1 MNILKKFF
9 VSLKEIFIILIIQY
23 SILIF
28 TLLIFSKNNSI
39 TLGTIFLML
48 FEIIYIIKNRK
59 TINFSFSINN
69 VYFPYILLG
78 TSISIIYNM
87 ILYKFNLYTPLDNN
101 ISILLI
107 ILASGVVGPIFEELI
122 FRINFISRL
131 EMFISDKRIIVL
143 LSSLIFALCHTNIIN
158 IVVAFIVG
166 IINSYIYIRYRS
178 AIKIF
183 LVHIFVNIM
192 SSFIFKYNIYIFLL
206 GIILLGIS
214 ILIFIKYRKN

>member
-1 MNILKKFF
+1 MSILKKFF
-9 VSLKEIFIILIIQY
+9 ISLKEIFIILIIQY

-28 TLLIFSKNNSI
+28 TLLIFGKNNSI
-39 TLGTIFLML
+39 ILGTIFLML
-48 FEIIYIIKNRK
+48 FEIIYIIKDRK
-59 TINFSFSINN
+59 TINFSFNVNN

-87 ILYKFNLYTPLDNN
+87 ILYKLNLYTPLDNN

-131 EMFISDKRIIVL
+131 EMFIYNKKIIIL
-143 LSSLIFALCHTNIIN
+143 LSSLVFALCHANIIN
-158 IVVAFIVG
+158 IVIAFIVG

-178 AIKIF
+178 TTKIF
-183 LVHIFVNIM
+183 LVHIFVNIT

-206 GIILLGIS
+206 SIILLGIS
-214 ILIFIKYRKN
+214 ILIFIKHGKN

>member
-1 MNILKKFF
+1 MSILKNFF
-9 VSLKEIFIILIIQY
+9 ISLKEIFIILIIQY

-39 TLGTIFLML
+39 TIGTIFLML
-48 FEIIYIIKNRK
+48 FEIIYIIKDRK

-107 ILASGVVGPIFEELI
+107 IFASGVVGPIFEELI

-131 EMFISDKRIIVL
+131 EMFISDKRIIIL
-143 LSSLIFALCHTNIIN
+143 
-158 IVVAFIVG
+158 
-166 IINSYIYIRYRS
+166 YIYIRYRS

-214 ILIFIKYRKN
+214 ILIIIKHRKN

>member
-1 MNILKKFF
+1 MNILKNFF

-28 TLLIFSKNNSI
+28 TLLIFSKNSSI

-69 VYFPYILLG
+69 AYFPYILLG

-122 FRINFISRL
+122 FRINF
-131 EMFISDKRIIVL
+131 K
-143 LSSLIFALCHTNIIN
+143 
-158 IVVAFIVG
+158 
-166 IINSYIYIRYRS
+166 
-178 AIKIF
+178 
-183 LVHIFVNIM
+183 
-192 SSFIFKYNIYIFLL
+192 
-206 GIILLGIS
+206 
-214 ILIFIKYRKN
+214 

>member
-1 MNILKKFF
+1 MNILKNFF
-9 VSLKEIFIILIIQY
+9 VSLKEIFILLIIQY

-101 ISILLI
+101 ISPV
-107 ILASGVVGPIFEELI
+107 S
-122 FRINFISRL
+122 
-131 EMFISDKRIIVL
+131 
-143 LSSLIFALCHTNIIN
+143 LS
-158 IVVAFIVG
+158 
-166 IINSYIYIRYRS
+166 
-178 AIKIF
+178 
-183 LVHIFVNIM
+183 
-192 SSFIFKYNIYIFLL
+192 
-206 GIILLGIS
+206 
-214 ILIFIKYRKN
+214 

>member
-1 MNILKKFF
+1 MNILKNFF

-69 VYFPYILLG
+69 VYFPYI
-78 TSISIIYNM
+78 YNI

>member
-1 MNILKKFF
+1 MNILKNFF

-143 LSSLIFALCHTNIIN
+143 LSSL
-158 IVVAFIVG
+158 
-166 IINSYIYIRYRS
+166 
-178 AIKIF
+178 
-183 LVHIFVNIM
+183 
-192 SSFIFKYNIYIFLL
+192 SSSSL
-206 GIILLGIS
+206 
-214 ILIFIKYRKN
+214 